1 VSTSTIFSLIFLL
14 ILIFL
19 VTERYHR
26 SVAALLG
33 VFLTIVYGVTYDLF
47 PFENLLHELM
57 LLIDPNTILLVVG
70 VMILAEAVARTG
82 LFEFTALSI
91 AKVVGGDFRR
101 ISLSFMILTIIFS
114 AFLSNITA
122 MIIIGALTISIAKQ
136 YGVDPTDTIL
146 SEAILTNVGGLIL
159 LISSIP
165 NLIVASHTQIGF
177 MEFFNTSVPLVILL
191 SLVTI
196 PILYRRNSNYGT
208 IERVLDVDPWSVVG
222 NRNLFYRAIFVF
234 VSVILGFIFVDYL
247 NIPIGLISIGGAIA
261 MLVLGGQE
269 PESIYSEVDWGTVF
283 FLMSFYIIIGGLEKS
298 DLLNIFSQEVANLL
312 SFRPNFT
319 SVLNIWICGISSGLV
334 DNIPITMTLMPVME
348 TISEIII
355 VPVKSLSWG
364 IIFGANLGGNLTPI
378 GSPSNIIALGILKK
392 EGKAIGWN
400 KWFKFCIPLVLMQLF
415 LASIYTVFISVI
427 S

>member
-1 VSTSTIFSLIFLL
+1 MSTPTIFSLIFFL

-33 VFLTIVYGVTYDLF
+33 VLLTIVYGVTYDLF
-47 PFENLLHELM
+47 LFENILNELM
-57 LLIDPNTILLVVG
+57 LFIDPNTILLVVG
-70 VMILAEAVARTG
+70 VMILAEAIARTG

-101 ISLSFMILTIIFS
+101 ISLSFMLLTIIFS
-114 AFLSNITA
+114 AFLSNITS
-122 MIIIGALTISIAKQ
+122 MIIIGALTISLAKQ
-136 YGVDPTDTIL
+136 YGVDPTDIIL
-146 SEAILTNVGGLIL
+146 SEAIMTNVGGLIL

-165 NLIVASHTQIGF
+165 NLIVAAHTQIGF
-177 MEFFNTSVPLVILL
+177 SEFFKTSFPLAIII

-196 PILYRRNSNYGT
+196 PIIYKKIFHYCT
-208 IERVLDVDPWSVVG
+208 IEHKLDVDPWSVVD
-222 NRNLFYRAIFVF
+222 NKRLFYRAIFVF
-234 VSVILGFIFVDYL
+234 TCVILGFIFVDYL

-283 FLMSFYIIIGGLEKS
+283 FLISFYIIIGGLEKS
-298 DLLNIFSQEVANLL
+298 DVLNIFSKEVANLL
-312 SFRPNFT
+312 SIRPGLA
-319 SVLNIWICGISSGLV
+319 SVLNIWVCGISSGLV
-334 DNIPITMTLMPVME
+334 DNIPITMTLIPVME
-348 TISEIII
+348 IISGIIG

-392 EGKAIGWN
+392 EGKSVGWT
-400 KWFKFCIPLVLMQLF
+400 KWFEFCFPLVLMQLF
-415 LASIYTVFISVI
+415 LASIYVVFLSVV

>member
-1 VSTSTIFSLIFLL
+1 M

-33 VFLTIVYGVTYDLF
+33 VLLTIVYGLRYDLF
-47 PFENLLHELM
+47 LFDNLLHELM

-91 AKVVGGDFRR
+91 AKVVGGTFRR
-101 ISLSFMILTIIFS
+101 ISISLILLTIIFS
-114 AFLSNITA
+114 AFLSNITS
-122 MIIIGALTISIAKQ
+122 MIIVGALTVSLAKQ
-136 YGVDPTDTIL
+136 YGVDPTDLIL
-146 SEAILTNVGGLIL
+146 SEAIMTNVGGLIL

-165 NLIVASHTQIGF
+165 NLIVAAHTQIGF
-177 MEFFNTSVPLVILL
+177 LEFFKTSFPLAVII
-191 SLVTI
+191 SLFTI
-196 PILYRRNSNYGT
+196 PIIYRRIFDFST
-208 IERVLDVDPWSVVG
+208 IEHKLDVDPWSVVG
-222 NRNLFYRAIFVF
+222 DRKLFYRAIFVF
-234 VSVILGFIFVDYL
+234 MTVILGFIFVDYL
-247 NIPIGLISIGGAIA
+247 NIPIGLISIAGAIA

-283 FLMSFYIIIGGLEKS
+283 FLISFYIIIGGLEKS
-298 DLLNIFSQEVANLL
+298 GMLSMFSKEVASLLN
-312 SFRPNFT
+312 FRPGLA
-319 SVLNIWICGISSGLV
+319 SVLNIWVCGISSGLV

-348 TISEIII
+348 MISEIIG

-392 EGKAIGWN
+392 VGKSIGWN
-400 KWFKFCIPLVLMQLF
+400 KWFKFCFPIVFMQLF
-415 LASIYTVFISVI
+415 LASIYVVLLSVI

>member
-1 VSTSTIFSLIFLL
+1 MNIPTIFSLIFFL

-33 VFLTIVYGVTYDLF
+33 VLLIIVYGVTYDLF
-47 PFENLLHELM
+47 HFENLLHELM

-70 VMILAEAVARTG
+70 VMILAEAIARTG

-91 AKVVGGDFRR
+91 ARVVGGDFRR
-101 ISLSFMILTIIFS
+101 ISLSFMLLTIIFS
-114 AFLSNITA
+114 AFLSNITS
-122 MIIIGALTISIAKQ
+122 MIIMGALTISLAKQ
-136 YGVDPTDTIL
+136 YGVDPTDIIL
-146 SEAILTNVGGLIL
+146 SEAIMTNVGGLIL

-165 NLIVASHTQIGF
+165 NLIVAAHTQIGF
-177 MEFFNTSVPLVILL
+177 LEFFKTSFPLAILI

-196 PILYRRNSNYGT
+196 PIIYRKIFDYCT
-208 IERVLDVDPWSVVG
+208 FEHKLDVDPWSVVG
-222 NRNLFYRAIFVF
+222 DRGLFYRAIFVF
-234 VSVILGFIFVDYL
+234 MCVILGFIFVDYL

-283 FLMSFYIIIGGLEKS
+283 FLISFYIIIGGLEKS
-298 DLLNIFSQEVANLL
+298 DVLNIFSREVANLL
-312 SFRPNFT
+312 SLRPDLA
-319 SVLNIWICGISSGLV
+319 SVLNIWVCAISSGLV
-334 DNIPITMTLMPVME
+334 DNIPITMTLIPVME
-348 TISEIII
+348 NISGIIGI
-355 VPVKSLSWG
+355 PVKSLSWG

-392 EGKAIGWN
+392 EGKLIGWG
-400 KWFKFCIPLVLMQLF
+400 KWFEFCFPLVVMQLL
-415 LASIYTVFISVI
+415 LASIYTLFL
-427 S
+427 